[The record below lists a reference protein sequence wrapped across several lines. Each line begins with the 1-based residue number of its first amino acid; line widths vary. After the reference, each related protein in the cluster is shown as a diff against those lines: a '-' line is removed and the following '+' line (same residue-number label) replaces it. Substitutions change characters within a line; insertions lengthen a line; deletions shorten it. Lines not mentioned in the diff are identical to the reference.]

1 MLRLAN
7 LEDSIFQNEV
17 HDIINNRE
25 NLQKYLLATGDL
37 NDSIQEGLDLVVS
50 NGRLIDSAEV
60 RHESDLSQTT
70 KFLKQNNNPL

>member
-1 MLRLAN
+1 MSSLTN
-7 LEDSIFQNEV
+7 LEDSILQNEV
-17 HDIINNRE
+17 QDIINKRE
-25 NLQKYLLATGDL
+25 DLQKYLLATGDL

-60 RHESDLSQTT
+60 RHESDLSPTT

>member
-50 NGRLIDSAEV
+50 NGRLIHSAEV
-60 RHESDLSQTT
+60 RHESYLSPTT
-70 KFLKQNNNPL
+70 KFFKQNNKPL